1 MTGSHT
7 DVSHRTPVEQAQDVR
22 SALDGLLAMLE
33 LLSFSQ
39 LDSEQRQILGAA
51 REVGRGLARILEGGL
66 GHAGR
71 SSRTTTLPAPNA
83 ITSEGGLVL
92 VVDDHPTN
100 RGLLA
105 RQLAMLGLRVQ
116 AAADGAEALAVWR
129 TGGCLLVIT
138 DCFMPGMDGYSLSR
152 AIRTIEA
159 HEGRPRTPIIAWTGN
174 ALPSAA
180 AECRAAGMDD
190 MLSKPARL
198 GALKGVL
205 SKWMAATAPVV
216 ASPFCVA
223 DLEGV
228 AASASERTEIL
239 RDFMGQTRSDL
250 ADLEAAL
257 QRQDL
262 TASVRLAHR
271 MKGASGMVGARGLTA
286 ACENMEHAALQGS
299 PADAYAAK
307 EALDRAVDVLVR
319 HLADANMEA
328 G

>member
-7 DVSHRTPVEQAQDVR
+7 DVSQRTPVEQAQDVR

-33 LLSFSQ
+33 LLSFSP

-51 REVGRGLARILEGGL
+51 RDLGRSLARTVEEGL
-66 GHAGR
+66 GHAERG
-71 SSRTTTLPAPNA
+71 SPATAPSAPNA
-83 ITSEGGLVL
+83 ITGEGGLVL

-129 TGGCLLVIT
+129 SGRCLLVIT
-138 DCFMPGMDGYSLSR
+138 DLFMPGMDGFSLSR
-152 AIRTIEA
+152 AIRQIEA

-180 AECRAAGMDD
+180 AECHAAGMDD

-198 GALKGVL
+198 SALKEMV
-205 SKWMAATAPVV
+205 STWMAAAATVV
-216 ASPFCVA
+216 VSPFCMA
-223 DLEGV
+223 DLEAV
-228 AASASERTEIL
+228 AVSASEQTEVL

-257 QRQDL
+257 QRQDVK
-262 TASVRLAHR
+262 ASVRLAHR
-271 MKGASGMVGARGLTA
+271 MRGASAMVGARGLAA
-286 ACENMEHAALQGS
+286 ACKTMEHAALQGS
-299 PADAYAAK
+299 PAEAQAAK
-307 EALDRAVDVLVR
+307 EALDRAFDILVR
-319 HLADANMEA
+319 HLADANLEA